1 MTTSRSDYVKSIR
14 EREAAEKKRLEKWR
28 TEFRKQKM
36 SDRINGGE
44 WIDAL
49 CNSTQNYN
57 PSNYT
62 YASGSVTTTNTGIGA
77 ISSTSVTDAKIAID
91 GGENGSMRVDVPLLV
106 NGRDVMKEIDEM
118 RDALLL
124 LKRDVDMESKY
135 PKLKK
140 IKDEYEAALSK
151 YKTFEALK

>member
-1 MTTSRSDYVKSIR
+1 MKRIR
-14 EREAAEKKRLEKWR
+14 EQEAAEKKRREKWKK
-28 TEFRKQKM
+28 ELKQTM

-44 WIDAL
+44 WINAL

-62 YASGSVTTTNTGIGA
+62 YASGSITTTNTGIGA
-77 ISSTSVTDAKIAID
+77 ISSTSVADAKITID

-106 NGRDVMKEIDEM
+106 NGRDVMREIDEM

-135 PKLKK
+135 PKLKEL
-140 IKDEYEAALSK
+140 KDAYERQLEK

>member
-14 EREAAEKKRLEKWR
+14 EREAAEKKRREKWSKR
-28 TEFRKQKM
+28 LKQSM
-36 SDRINGGE
+36 
-44 WIDAL
+44 
-49 CNSTQNYN
+49 NSNNNYAYGSGIGHL
-57 PSNYT
+57 PSNI
-62 YASGSVTTTNTGIGA
+62 ASGTISTTTRLGD
-77 ISSTSVTDAKIAID
+77 SKVTID

-118 RDALLL
+118 RDAMLL
-124 LKRDVDMESKY
+124 LKRDVDMEAKY